1 MNSVSIDIMNL
12 LQTNGFG
19 TIGTSLFAMA
29 WGDGVDSQTLV
40 MDSEGFNTTLKT
52 DLDDNGLPLAGYE
65 QPVFTVLVRG
75 NKGEDMNTAYQ
86 TIRGIHEFL
95 IVQPTQTI
103 GTTEYLQYEPLST
116 ILTLGRDDNDRAVFS
131 IRYYTFR
138 NPI

>member
-1 MNSVSIDIMNL
+1 M
-12 LQTNGFG
+12 
-19 TIGTSLFAMA
+19 
-29 WGDGVDSQTLV
+29 V

-52 DLDDNGLPLAGYE
+52 DLTDAGALAAGYE
-65 QPVFTVLVRG
+65 QPVFTVLARG
-75 NKGEDMNTAYQ
+75 ASGEDMNTAYT
-86 TIRGIHEFL
+86 TIRSVHEFL

-138 NPI
+138 NPV